1 MAINKVYASF
11 DEAVADIHD
20 GATIMVGGFAGPGG
34 LPENL
39 IAALHKQGAKNLTI
53 IANAFWGGGH
63 SSQRYGRNYI
73 DLCLLAENKQVKKAI
88 VSLINDPRP
97 GRSRAF
103 EEQYRAGEVE
113 MELVPQG
120 TLAERI
126 RAGGAGIGGF
136 YTRTGVGT
144 IVEQGKEKKIINGEE
159 YILELP
165 LRADYA
171 FVKAYKADK
180 MGNLIYW
187 GTARN
192 FNPVM
197 ATAAEVTIAEVDEI
211 VEVGEIDPNII
222 VTPGIFVKRIVE
234 VGSRSH

>member
-1 MAINKVYASF
+1 MARSKIYNSC
-11 DEAVADIHD
+11 DEAVADIQD
-20 GATIMVGGFAGPGG
+20 GSTIMVGGFAGPGG
-34 LPENL
+34 FPENL
-39 IAALHKQGAKNLTI
+39 IAALRDRGTKDITI
-53 IANAFWGGGH
+53 ICNAIWGGGH
-63 SSQRYGRNYI
+63 TSDFLGRKYI
-73 DLCLLAENKQVKKAI
+73 DLCNLAENKQIKKAI
-88 VSLINDPRP
+88 VSLINDPTP
-97 GRSRAF
+97 NRSKAF

-144 IVEQGKEKKIINGEE
+144 IVEQGKEKRIINGQE

-171 FVKAYKADK
+171 FIKAYKADK
-180 MGNLIYW
+180 MGNLVYR

-197 ATAAEVTIAEVDEI
+197 ATAANITIAEVDEI

-234 VGSRSH
+234 IGSRNH